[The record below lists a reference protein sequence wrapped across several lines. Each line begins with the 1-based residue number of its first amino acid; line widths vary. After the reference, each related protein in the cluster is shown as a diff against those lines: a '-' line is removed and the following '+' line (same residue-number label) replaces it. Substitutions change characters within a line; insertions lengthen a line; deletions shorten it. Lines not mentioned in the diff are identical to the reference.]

1 MKRKDYQ
8 KPTMDVVKLRHRTHL
23 LQMSVQKGKPSVQDY
38 TWNDNEVEE

>member
-8 KPTMDVVKLRHRTHL
+8 KPTMDVVKLIHWTHL

-38 TWNDNEVEE
+38 DWQLEDEE